1 MPGKVYL
8 VGAGPGHPQLLTIKA
23 LELLRTAD
31 VVIYDRLI
39 PEEILA
45 LARADAERI
54 YVGKAP
60 GRHESRQQATNDVLV
75 EAAHRAARV
84 VRLKGGDPTLF
95 GRGGEEAAHLAAHG
109 IPFEIVPGV
118 TAALS
123 VPMAA
128 GIPVTH
134 RDCASSVA
142 IVTGHRRDDRELRE
156 LDWAAL
162 AGIDTVIFLMG
173 VHKLPEIAQRL
184 MANGRAPTTPAA
196 VVQMAYWPGEQAV
209 VGTLRDLPRLAE
221 EASVIPPATI
231 VVGEVVRL
239 RDRLTTLDRE
249 LRRDSGEPA
258 RFGLSVDE
266 LIARLGSMARAGADV
281 RAALELQLFD
291 DLEDAVTAEE
301 LARRRGLDAR
311 PLRELLARLARLG
324 LFLRE
329 EDSFRNS
336 EVVSLQLRGGA
347 EVQRRLLAELAEA
360 ASYDP
365 LSLLKP
371 PAV

>member
-1 MPGKVYL
+1 MAGKVYL
-8 VGAGPGHPQLLTIKA
+8 VGAGPGHPQLLTLKA

-39 PEEILA
+39 PAEILA
-45 LARADAERI
+45 LARVDAERI

-60 GRHESRQQATNDVLV
+60 GRHESRQQATNDLLV
-75 EAAHRAARV
+75 ETARRAARV

-123 VPMAA
+123 VPIAA

-134 RDCASSVA
+134 RDHASTVA
-142 IVTGHRRDDRELRE
+142 VVTGHRREDRELRD

-162 AGIDTVIFLMG
+162 AGIDTIVFLMG

-184 MANGRAPTTPAA
+184 MAHGRAPTTPAA
-196 VVQMAYWPGEQAV
+196 VVQMAYWPGEQVV
-209 VGTLRDLPRLAE
+209 VGTLRELPQLAE
-221 EASVIPPATI
+221 AAGVIPPATI

-239 RDRLTTLDRE
+239 RDQLTTLHRE
-249 LRRDSGEPA
+249 LRRDSSEPA

-266 LIARLGSMARAGADV
+266 LIARIGSVARTGADV

-291 DLEDAVTAEE
+291 ELESAVTAEE
-301 LARRRGLDAR
+301 LARRRGLAAP
-311 PLRELLARLARLG
+311 PLGELLARLAKLG
-324 LFLRE
+324 LLLRE
-329 EDSFRNS
+329 EGRFRNS
-336 EVVSLQLRGGA
+336 ELASLQLRGGGGEA
-347 EVQRRLLAELAEA
+347 GRRLVAELAEA

-365 LSLLKP
+365 MSLLKR
-371 PAV
+371 